1 MINYVNFNIYLIIVN
16 VYISTVSLINY
27 RNFSRS
33 NFLFKKGVNTI
44 IGENGSGKT
53 NLFRAI
59 RLLLDDNIY
68 SSAYKLDEGDFN
80 RSLKSWKGHWIIIS
94 VEFDEISKDEAIQ
107 ALFAHGTAIIGTG
120 GSNEKATYNLYF
132 RPKADIRQKLSEL
145 AEGDLSGLHNILDN
159 LDIRENY
166 ETVFF
171 GKSTVDFSDPQVY
184 NDLVG
189 DFERVKFPATLDSSL
204 YGVRVPNQLS
214 VAKEISFTFIQALRD
229 VVSDFHNNR
238 TNPLLALL
246 KSKSGDIEES
256 EFEPIS
262 KMVKDLNNGIETLK
276 DVEVI
281 RDDIRSTIRDAVG
294 ETYSPSRL
302 SIKSNLSEE
311 ADKLLQ
317 SLKLFVGEPDEDY
330 EGGIHE
336 LSLGGANLIFL
347 TLKLLEYKYG
357 KTKGTFANFLI
368 IEEPE
373 AHIHTHIQKT
383 LFDKLD
389 YSDTQIIYSTHSTY
403 ISEVSDVSSINILA
417 KKRNFAEVYQPST
430 GLSTKK
436 IRQIQRYLDAV
447 RSNLL
452 FAKGVILVEGD
463 AEEILI
469 PLLTK
474 KVLGLSLDELGISL
488 INIGSTGF
496 VNVAQLF
503 HDSRI
508 RRKCSIVTD
517 LDKAFINTTILA
529 GDDDKV
535 KQFKTK
541 ALNSEKAGA
550 SRKLLLDDF
559 VDENDWLNV
568 FYAENTFE
576 VDFITAGN
584 ATEIENLVDIV
595 YTQASTRIQASADL
609 ASEDIALY
617 GKRVLTMANK
627 EGKGWFAIM
636 LGAYITD
643 QTVIPDYILD
653 AVMFAKQ
660 SFSRSLVCNVVNHR
674 IKANSDTISTADLAE
689 VKKGLIDY
697 LEGRIEID
705 KIIVL
710 AAKVMPDDQIMDF
723 LDYL

>member
-1 MINYVNFNIYLIIVN
+1 MH
-16 VYISTVSLINY
+16 ISKVTLVNY
-27 RNFSRS
+27 RNFSKS
-33 NFLFKKGVNTI
+33 NFHFKKGINTI

-59 RLLLDDNIY
+59 RLLIDDSLY
-68 SSAYKLDEGDFN
+68 SSAYKLDDGDFN
-80 RSLKSWKGHWIIIS
+80 RSLQSWKGHWIIIS
-94 VEFDEISKDEAIQ
+94 IEFEEISKDEAIQ
-107 ALFAHGTAIIGTG
+107 ALFAHGTAVLEEGEDD
-120 GSNEKATYNLYF
+120 NKAAYNLYF
-132 RPKADIRQKLSEL
+132 RPKADIRLKLSEL
-145 AEGDLSGLHNILDN
+145 AEGDLVGLQSLLDDI
-159 LDIRENY
+159 DIRENY

-171 GKSTVDFSDPQVY
+171 GKSTVDFTDPDVY
-184 NDLVG
+184 INLVG
-189 DFERVKFPATLDSSL
+189 DFENVKFPVTLDSSL

-246 KSKSGDIEES
+246 KNKSGDIEKS

-276 DVEVI
+276 DVQII
-281 RDDIRSTIRDAVG
+281 RDDIKSTIRDAVG
-294 ETYSPSRL
+294 ETYSPSKL
-302 SIKSNLSEE
+302 SIKSSLSEE

-430 GLSTKK
+430 GLSIKEIT
-436 IRQIQRYLDAV
+436 QIQRYLDAV

-463 AEEILI
+463 AEEIII
-469 PLLTK
+469 PLLVK

-496 VNVAQLF
+496 INVAQLF

-508 RRKCSIVTD
+508 RRKCSIITD
-517 LDKAFINTTILA
+517 LDKAFIETDILD
-529 GDDDKV
+529 GDEDKL
-535 KQFKTK
+535 KLSKIK
-541 ALNSEKAGA
+541 AKNSEVSGA
-550 SRKLLLDDF
+550 NRKVILDKFIADN
-559 VDENDWLNV
+559 EWIAV

-576 VDFITAGN
+576 VEFINAGN
-584 ATEIENLVDIV
+584 TPEVDNLVDII
-595 YTQASTRIQASADL
+595 YSHAAKRTQASAELD
-609 ASEDIALY
+609 SEDIELY
-617 GKRVLTMANK
+617 GNRVLKMAVK

-636 LGAYITD
+636 LGGYITD
-643 QTVIPDYILD
+643 QTIIPDYILD
-653 AVMFAKQ
+653 AIIFAKQ
-660 SFSRSLVCNVVNHR
+660 TFSRSIIATVIEYR
-674 IKANSDTISTADLAE
+674 IKANSESIPAE
-689 VKKGLIDY
+689 VFAETRKELRDY
-697 LEGRIEID
+697 VDGKIEID
-705 KIIVL
+705 RMMVLL
-710 AAKVMPDDQIMDF
+710 AAIIPDDQIMDF
-723 LDYL
+723 LDYM

>member
-1 MINYVNFNIYLIIVN
+1 MH
-16 VYISTVSLINY
+16 ISKVTLVNY
-27 RNFSRS
+27 RNFAKS
-33 NFLFKKGVNTI
+33 NFYFKKGINTI

-59 RLLLDDNIY
+59 RLLLDDSIY

-80 RSLKSWKGHWIIIS
+80 RSLQSWKGHWIIIS
-94 VEFDEISKDEAIQ
+94 IEFEEISKDEAIQ
-107 ALFAHGTAIIGTG
+107 ALFAHGTAVLEEGEED
-120 GSNEKATYNLYF
+120 SKATYNLYF
-132 RPKADIRQKLSEL
+132 RPKADIRLRLAEL
-145 AEGDLSGLHNILDN
+145 AEGDASGLQTLLDSI
-159 LDIRENY
+159 DIRENY

-171 GKSTVDFSDPQVY
+171 GKSTVDFSDPEVY
-184 NDLVG
+184 KNLVG
-189 DFERVKFPATLDSSL
+189 DFDNVKFPSIFDSSL

-276 DVEVI
+276 DVEII
-281 RDDIRSTIRDAVG
+281 RDDIKSTIRDAVG
-294 ETYSPSRL
+294 ETYSPSKL

-317 SLKLFVGEPDEDY
+317 SLKLFVGEPEEDY

-347 TLKLLEYKYG
+347 TLKLLEYRYR

-436 IRQIQRYLDAV
+436 ITQIQRYLDAV

-469 PLLTK
+469 PLLVK

-496 VNVAQLF
+496 TNVAQLF

-508 RRKCSIVTD
+508 RRKCSIITD
-517 LDKAFINTTILA
+517 LDKAFIDTTILD
-529 GDDDKV
+529 GDGDKL

-541 ALNSEKAGA
+541 AKNSQVSGA
-550 SRKLLLDDF
+550 NRKVILDEF
-559 VDENDWLNV
+559 VDENDWISV

-576 VDFITAGN
+576 VDFVTAGN
-584 ATEIENLVDIV
+584 SPEVDNLVNII
-595 YTQASTRIQASADL
+595 YSQAAKRTQASADL

-617 GKRVLTMANK
+617 GKRILTMANN

-636 LGAYITD
+636 LGGYITD
-643 QTVIPDYILD
+643 QTIIPDYILD
-653 AVMFAKQ
+653 AIIFAKQ
-660 SFSRSLVCNVVNHR
+660 SFSRSLIATVVEYR
-674 IKANSDTISTADLAE
+674 IKANSESIPVADFAE
-689 VKKGLIDY
+689 TRKELRDY
-697 LEGRIEID
+697 VDGKIEID
-705 KIIVL
+705 RMMVLIAAII
-710 AAKVMPDDQIMDF
+710 PDDQIMDF
-723 LDYL
+723 LDYM

>member
-1 MINYVNFNIYLIIVN
+1 MLILTLTLKFPNMHISKVNLV
-16 VYISTVSLINY
+16 NY
-27 RNFSRS
+27 RNFSQS
-33 NFLFKKGVNTI
+33 KFHFKKGINTI
-44 IGENGSGKT
+44 IGENGAGKT

-59 RLLLDDNIY
+59 RLLLDDSIY

-80 RSLKSWKGHWIIIS
+80 RSLQSWKGHWIIIS
-94 VEFDEISKDEAIQ
+94 IEFEDISKDEAIQ
-107 ALFAHGTAIIGTG
+107 ALFVHGTAVLEGDDD
-120 GSNEKATYNLYF
+120 SKATYNLYF
-132 RPKADIRQKLSEL
+132 RPKADIRLKLAEL
-145 AEGDLSGLHNILDN
+145 AEGDSGELQSLLDN
-159 LDIRENY
+159 IDIRENY

-171 GKSTVDFSDPQVY
+171 GKSTVDFSDPEVY
-184 NDLVG
+184 KNLVG
-189 DFERVKFPATLDSSL
+189 DFENIRFPTTLDSSL
-204 YGVRVPNQLS
+204 YGVRIPNQLS

-246 KSKSGDIEES
+246 KNKSGDIKES
-256 EFEPIS
+256 EFGPIS

-276 DVEVI
+276 DVQII
-281 RDDIRSTIRDAVG
+281 RDDIKSTIRDAVG
-294 ETYSPSRL
+294 ETYSPSKL

-317 SLKLFVGEPDEDY
+317 SLKLFVSEPDEDY

-347 TLKLLEYKYG
+347 TLKLLEYRYR

-417 KKRNFAEVYQPST
+417 KKRNFAEVYQPAT

-436 IRQIQRYLDAV
+436 ITQIQRYLDAV

-469 PLLTK
+469 PLLVK
-474 KVLGLSLDELGISL
+474 KVLGISLDELGISL

-496 VNVAQLF
+496 TNVAQLF

-508 RRKCSIVTD
+508 RRKCSIITD
-517 LDKAFINTTILA
+517 LDKAFIDTTILE
-529 GDDDKV
+529 GDGDKL
-535 KQFKTK
+535 KKFKTK
-541 ALNSEKAGA
+541 AINSQVSGA
-550 SRKLLLDDF
+550 NRKVILDEF
-559 VDENDWLNV
+559 VDENDWISI

-576 VDFITAGN
+576 VDFVTAGN
-584 ATEIENLVDIV
+584 VPEVDNLVNIIYSQV
-595 YTQASTRIQASADL
+595 TKRTQASADL

-617 GKRVLTMANK
+617 GKRVLTMATN

-636 LGAYITD
+636 LGGYITD
-643 QTVIPDYILD
+643 QTIIPDYILD
-653 AVMFAKQ
+653 AIIFAKQ
-660 SFSRSLVCNVVNHR
+660 SFSRSLIATVIEYR
-674 IKANSDTISTADLAE
+674 IKANSETIPVADFAE
-689 VKKGLIDY
+689 TRKELRDY
-697 LEGRIEID
+697 VDGKIEID
-705 KIIVL
+705 RMMILL
-710 AAKVMPDDQIMDF
+710 AAIIPDDQIMDF
-723 LDYL
+723 LDYM

>member
-1 MINYVNFNIYLIIVN
+1 MLILTLTLKFPNMHISKVNLV
-16 VYISTVSLINY
+16 NY
-27 RNFSRS
+27 RNFSQS
-33 NFLFKKGVNTI
+33 KFHFKKGINTI
-44 IGENGSGKT
+44 IGENGAGKT

-59 RLLLDDNIY
+59 RLLLDDSIY

-80 RSLKSWKGHWIIIS
+80 RSLQSWKGHWIIIS
-94 VEFDEISKDEAIQ
+94 IEFEDISKDEAIQ
-107 ALFAHGTAIIGTG
+107 ALFVHGTAVLEGDDD
-120 GSNEKATYNLYF
+120 SKATYNLYF
-132 RPKADIRQKLSEL
+132 RPKADIRLKLAEL
-145 AEGDLSGLHNILDN
+145 AEGDSGELQSLLDN
-159 LDIRENY
+159 IDIRENY

-171 GKSTVDFSDPQVY
+171 GKSTVDFSDPEVY
-184 NDLVG
+184 KNLVG
-189 DFERVKFPATLDSSL
+189 DFENIRFPTTLDSSL
-204 YGVRVPNQLS
+204 YGVRIPNQLS

-246 KSKSGDIEES
+246 KNKSGDIKES
-256 EFEPIS
+256 EFGPIS

-276 DVEVI
+276 DVQII
-281 RDDIRSTIRDAVG
+281 RDDIKSTIRDAVG
-294 ETYSPSRL
+294 ETYSPSKL

-317 SLKLFVGEPDEDY
+317 SLKLFVSEPDEDY

-347 TLKLLEYKYG
+347 TLKLLEYRYR

-417 KKRNFAEVYQPST
+417 KKRNFAEVYQPAT

-436 IRQIQRYLDAV
+436 ITQIQRYLDAV

-469 PLLTK
+469 PLLVK
-474 KVLGLSLDELGISL
+474 KVLGISLDELGISL

-496 VNVAQLF
+496 TNVAQLF

-508 RRKCSIVTD
+508 RRKCSIITD
-517 LDKAFINTTILA
+517 LDKAFIDTTILE
-529 GDDDKV
+529 GDGDKL
-535 KQFKTK
+535 KKFKTK
-541 ALNSEKAGA
+541 AINSQVSGA
-550 SRKLLLDDF
+550 NRKVILDEF
-559 VDENDWLNV
+559 VDENDWISI

-576 VDFITAGN
+576 VDFVTAGN
-584 ATEIENLVDIV
+584 VPEVDNLVNIIYSQV
-595 YTQASTRIQASADL
+595 TKRTHASADL

-617 GKRVLTMANK
+617 GKRVLTMATN

-636 LGAYITD
+636 LGGYITD
-643 QTVIPDYILD
+643 QTIIPDYILD
-653 AVMFAKQ
+653 AIIFAKQ
-660 SFSRSLVCNVVNHR
+660 SFSRSLIATVIEYR
-674 IKANSDTISTADLAE
+674 IKANSETIPVADFAE
-689 VKKGLIDY
+689 TRKELRDY
-697 LEGRIEID
+697 VDGKIEID
-705 KIIVL
+705 RMMILL
-710 AAKVMPDDQIMDF
+710 AAIIPDDQIMDF
-723 LDYL
+723 LDYM